1 MLQIHHQYDLSHANT
16 MALTSVATTALVL
29 TDETD
34 IVPAITYLKNND
46 LSPFV
51 LSGGSNVILPS
62 QVSACVLLPKFTG
75 ITVLSETDKM
85 VTIAVQAGEHWH
97 TFVRTCLDKGWYG
110 LENLA
115 LIPGLVGACPV
126 QNIGAYGVQV
136 SDFIDKV
143 LAYDLTD
150 GTRHT
155 FDLPA
160 CQFDYRHSFFKDNPN
175 RYLIAQVVFTLHKNP
190 SKINAQY
197 GDLAQV
203 AQDFAIQNGR
213 TTPTPHDV
221 FDAVVHIRKAK
232 LPNPATLPNCGS
244 FFQNPIIT
252 KSDYGTLKTKF
263 SDLPCYPVD
272 EKCVKIPAGWL
283 IDKAGLK
290 GGGVAPI
297 LTHKNQA
304 LVLTNHAPH
313 KASQDDILASQ
324 ALIVDT
330 VLDKF
335 GVRLVREPVWID

>member
-1 MLQIHHQYDLSHANT
+1 MLEIYHHYDLSHANT
-16 MALTSVATTALVL
+16 MALTSTATTAIIL
-29 TDETD
+29 TDEMD
-34 IVPAITYLKNND
+34 IIPAINHLKNNA
-46 LSPFV
+46 LAPFV
-51 LSGGSNVILPS
+51 LSGGSNVILPN
-62 QVSACVLLPKFTG
+62 QVSKCVLLPKFTG
-75 ITVLSETDKM
+75 VTVLCETDEM

-97 TFVRTCLDKGWYG
+97 SFVKTCLDKGWYG

-143 LAYDLTD
+143 VAYDLTD
-150 GTRHT
+150 GTRHE

-175 RYLIAQVVFTLHKNP
+175 RYLIAQVHFTLHKNP

-203 AQDFAIQNGR
+203 AQDFATKNNR
-213 TTPTPHDV
+213 PAPTPHDV
-221 FDAVVHIRKAK
+221 LDAVVQIRQAK
-232 LPNPATLPNCGS
+232 LPDPAVLPNCGS
-244 FFQNPIIT
+244 FFQNPIVAKDT
-252 KSDYGTLKTKF
+252 YEKLKTQF

-272 EKCVKIPAGWL
+272 EKYVKIPAGWL

-290 GGGVAPI
+290 GGGIAPI

-304 LVLTNHAPH
+304 LVLTNHAPY

-324 ALIVDT
+324 DFIIKT

-335 GVRLVREPVWID
+335 GVSLTREPVWID